1 MHDQPNQSPGERMDQ
16 LDQSLLSTLT
26 SEDSHRPWSLAE
38 LASELGAD
46 PADALSRLAR
56 AGLIHRLDRFVWATR
71 PAVRAQ
77 ELHDV

>member
-16 LDQSLLSTLT
+16 LDQSLLTTLT
-26 SEDSHRPWSLAE
+26 SEDSHRPWSIAE

-46 PADALSRLAR
+46 ATEPLARLAR

-71 PAVRAQ
+71 SAVRAQ
-77 ELHDV
+77 ELHEA